1 MPDFI
6 WPKGKSSTLKK
17 KKKATIPES
26 IKKRNSQYNMKQHSW
41 PPT

>member
-17 KKKATIPES
+17 KKITIPES
-26 IKKRNSQYNMKQHSW
+26 IKKRNSQYDMKQNSW